1 MGRPL
6 AVNERNG
13 FAVKLLHKLMKLAM
27 LLMLL
32 GILFYLGVV
41 AMVVYRTKNV
51 PPAGEYDAIIVL
63 GAQVKPDGTPSI
75 QLQWRIDAAAQA
87 WKDRNCLVVVCG
99 AQGSNEPAPEAHVMR
114 EELIKQGVEEGSIL
128 MDDQSFN
135 TRQNIAN
142 AIKLMEGRGVEHVL
156 IVTSDY
162 HLPRAM
168 ALAEDAG
175 LTASGLGSPT
185 KQGLRFWLKNYGREG
200 LAWIKYWMQ
209 KYLHLPLE

>member
-1 MGRPL
+1 MKHLKRL
-6 AVNERNG
+6 
-13 FAVKLLHKLMKLAM
+13 FKLSLVCV
-27 LLMLL
+27 LL
-32 GILFYLGVV
+32 GVIFYLGVV
-41 AMVVYRTKNV
+41 AMVCYREKNV

-63 GAQVKPDGTPSI
+63 GAQVKPDGEPSL

-87 WKDRNCLVVVCG
+87 WQERNCLVVVCG

-114 EELIKQGVEEGSIL
+114 DELVKQGVPAEMIL
-128 MDDQSFN
+128 MDDRSFN

-142 AIKLMEGRGVEHVL
+142 AVALLDGQDVTHVL
-156 IVTSDY
+156 VVTSDY

-175 LTASGLGSPT
+175 LEASGLGSPT
-185 KQGLRFWLKNYGREG
+185 KLGLRFWVKNHGREG